1 MANEHSQSE
10 SHSHPGPREYVI
22 IGIILAVITAIEVG
36 VFYLQLSTLMM
47 SLILLGLSA
56 AKFYLVI
63 MYFMHLKFDD
73 KRFLLLFVAPMIIM
87 VSIMFVLLAVFLK
100 FAN

>member
-1 MANEHSQSE
+1 MANEHSHTNSQ
-10 SHSHPGPREYVI
+10 SHPGPKEYII

-36 VFYLQLSTLMM
+36 VFYLQLSTLTM
-47 SLILLGLSA
+47 SLILIGLSA
-56 AKFYLVI
+56 AKFYLVV

-73 KRFLLLFVAPMIIM
+73 KRFLMLFVAPMIIM

-100 FAN
+100 FAD

>member
-1 MANEHSQSE
+1 MATEHSHNE
-10 SHSHPGPREYVI
+10 NHSHPGPKEYVI

-36 VFYLQLSTLMM
+36 VFYLELSSLAMT
-47 SLILLGLSA
+47 LILLGLSA
-56 AKFYLVI
+56 AKFYLVV

-73 KRFLLLFVAPMIIM
+73 NRFLMIFVAPMVIM

-100 FAN
+100 FAD